1 MRRMSWTVAAA
12 CAAAVTIG
20 GARLVGTDGHGNE
33 NRDGASSF
41 ARANLERPACT
52 LRTVRGSYVFSATG
66 FNIVGG
72 VQQPKAIVEVI
83 AFNGDGTLDVTAA
96 TVSLNGVIIRSL
108 PSTGTYTV
116 EDDCSGTITLNG
128 PTFDMFLSKDGD
140 DISMIQTTANTV
152 FQGLATRMSRMVR
165 EFSED

>member
-52 LRTVRGSYVFSATG
+52 LRTLRGSFPVLERIRWKTTVQERSRSMGQRSTCSCQRTG
-66 FNIVGG
+66 M
-72 VQQPKAIVEVI
+72 
-83 AFNGDGTLDVTAA
+83 
-96 TVSLNGVIIRSL
+96 
-108 PSTGTYTV
+108 
-116 EDDCSGTITLNG
+116 
-128 PTFDMFLSKDGD
+128 TF
-140 DISMIQTTANTV
+140 
-152 FQGLATRMSRMVR
+152 R
-165 EFSED
+165 